1 MATDSR
7 RTIGRAG
14 EELAARHLG
23 RCGYRIIDR
32 NFRTRFGELDLVAL
46 GRRDLVFCE
55 VKTRVVGTAGGP
67 CSPLEAVGPQKR
79 LRLRRMAAQW
89 LSRRSR
95 GRAWRPGLRYD
106 VIAITVLPDGSLV
119 SLEHL
124 EGAF

>member
-32 NFRTRFGELDLVAL
+32 NFRTRFGELNLVAL

-55 VKTRVVGTAGGP
+55 VKTRVVGTAGALVP
-67 CSPLEAVGPQKR
+67 RSKR
-79 LRLRRMAAQW
+79 
-89 LSRRSR
+89 SGRRSVSACDGWR
-95 GRAWRPGLRYD
+95 LSGFPAARAGAHGGRAS
-106 VIAITVLPDGSLV
+106 ATT
-119 SLEHL
+119 
-124 EGAF
+124 